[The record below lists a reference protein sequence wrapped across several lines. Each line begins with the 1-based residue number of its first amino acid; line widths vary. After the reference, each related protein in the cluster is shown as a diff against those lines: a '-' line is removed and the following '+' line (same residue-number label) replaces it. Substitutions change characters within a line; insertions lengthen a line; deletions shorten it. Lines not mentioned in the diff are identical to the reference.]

1 MACFPKIDQ
10 PCPLGIDEQRRL
22 DGWCARCEKTV
33 HALDGMSEEQR
44 RLLLRRAKGPICVS
58 YRVPAMRPLGAG
70 FGAALAVTMS
80 ASALA
85 IDVMPTG
92 ARSDPA
98 QSHAGNPNTILT
110 GSGVSGPECDEAGA
124 VANEEFQPIDTVTIT
139 GGVLSPDSAE
149 WVDDSDLPDLP
160 MLNAQASSAPNP

>member
-44 RLLLRRAKGPICVS
+44 RSLLREAKEPVCVS

-85 IDVMPTG
+85 IDILPTG

-98 QSHAGNPNTILT
+98 QSHAGNPNTILA
-110 GSGVSGPECDEAGA
+110 GSEAGGPECDEVKA
-124 VANEEFQPIDTVTIT
+124 VAHEEGLPLDTITIT
-139 GGVLSPDSAE
+139 GGVRSPDSAE
-149 WVDDSDLPDLP
+149 WIDDSELPDLP
-160 MLNAQASSAPNP
+160 MLNAPTSSAPNP

>member
-10 PCPLGIDEQRRL
+10 PCPLGIDERKRI

-44 RLLLRRAKGPICVS
+44 RTLLRNAKGPVCVS

-70 FGAALAVTMS
+70 FGAALAMTMS

-85 IDVMPTG
+85 IDVLPTG
-92 ARSDPA
+92 AQADPL
-98 QSHAGNPNTILT
+98 QSHAGTSSTILS
-110 GSGVSGPECDEAGA
+110 GSKAGGPECDEVRA
-124 VANEEFQPIDTVTIT
+124 VADEEFQPIDTVTIT
-139 GGVLSPDSAE
+139 GGVRSPDSAE

-160 MLNAQASSAPNP
+160 MLSAPASSAPNP

>member
-33 HALDGMSEEQR
+33 HALDGMSEEER
-44 RLLLRRAKGPICVS
+44 RSLLRRAGGPICVAW
-58 YRVPAMRPLGAG
+58 RRPAPKRIGIGL
-70 FGAALAVTMS
+70 GAALAASVT

-85 IDVMPTG
+85 IEVLPAGPAAEPLQTPATSAPSLLG
-92 ARSDPA
+92 AKSA
-98 QSHAGNPNTILT
+98 
-110 GSGVSGPECDEAGA
+110 GPECDEEAKA
-124 VANEEFQPIDTVTIT
+124 AAEPSLQMVMV
-139 GGVLSPDSAE
+139 GGVSDPAAAE

-160 MLNAQASSAPNP
+160 MVSAAASPDR